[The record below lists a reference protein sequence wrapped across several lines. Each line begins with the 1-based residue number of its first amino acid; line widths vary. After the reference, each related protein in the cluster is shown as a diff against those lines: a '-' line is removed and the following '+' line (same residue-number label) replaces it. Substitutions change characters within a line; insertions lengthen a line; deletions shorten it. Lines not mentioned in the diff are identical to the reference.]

1 MPGLLR
7 DRFRWILIAWMFV
20 ISATAYLDRVN
31 ISIAGQVLQKELHL
45 SNTELGWIFSAF
57 VLGYALSQA
66 PGGRLADRY
75 GPRRTI
81 FFATLWWGVFTA
93 LTAAFSALAAII
105 AVRFL
110 LGVGEAVV
118 YPASNRLVG
127 NWIPTRERGKANGW
141 IFAGVGAGA
150 GVAPPLITYI
160 VLHYGWRTSFW
171 VSAGLGVIVG
181 AIWYLVCRDHPDEHP
196 LVSAREAL
204 EIREG
209 LTNRS
214 SKALS
219 WSSIFSSRDVL
230 LLTLSYFSYGY
241 SAYIFFTWFFIYL
254 SKVRGLD
261 LKASSYYAM
270 LPFLAMAVG
279 SPFGGWLSDRIAL
292 RFGKR
297 AGRCGM
303 AIAGL
308 ALCAVFIACGTYASD
323 ARVAS
328 IILAGGAGALYLSQS
343 SFWSVTA
350 DVAGEGAGS
359 VSGVMNMG
367 NQLGGALTASL
378 TPYLAAQFGWSASF
392 LVAAVLCLI
401 AAILWFGIDPE
412 RRIEHRVSAGP
423 APTRLPSSVPGLPQ
437 STRD

>member
-1 MPGLLR
+1 MPALLR
-7 DRFRWILIAWMFV
+7 DRFRWILIGWMFV

-31 ISIAGQVLQKELHL
+31 ISIAGQILQKELDL
-45 SNTELGWIFSAF
+45 SNTQLGWIFSAF

-93 LTAAFSALAAII
+93 LSASFNSLANLIV
-105 AVRFL
+105 VRFL

-127 NWIPTRERGKANGW
+127 NWIPTPERGIANGW

-150 GVAPPLITYI
+150 GVAPPLITYV

-171 VSAGLGVIVG
+171 ISAAIGVIVG
-181 AIWYLVCRDHPDEHP
+181 AVWFLICRDHPEQHSM
-196 LVSAREAL
+196 VSPAEAAF
-204 EIREG
+204 IRKG

-214 SKALS
+214 SKVLP
-219 WSSIFSSRDVL
+219 WKSILSSRDVV

-270 LPFLAMAVG
+270 LPFLAMAVA
-279 SPFGGWLSDRIAL
+279 SPLGGWLSDRITH

-303 AIAGL
+303 AVAGL
-308 ALCAVFIACGTYASD
+308 ALCAIFIAAGTYASD

-328 IILAGGAGALYLSQS
+328 IILAGGAGGLYLSQS

-350 DVAGEGAGS
+350 DLAGEGAGS

-367 NQLGGALTASL
+367 NQIGGAITASL

-392 LVAAVLCLI
+392 LVAAGLCFL

-412 RRIEHRVSAGP
+412 RRINVSAI
-423 APTRLPSSVPGLPQ
+423 
-437 STRD
+437 

>member
-1 MPGLLR
+1 MSALLR
-7 DRFRWILIAWMFV
+7 DRFRWVLIAWMFV

-31 ISIAGQVLQKELHL
+31 ISIAGQVLQKELKL

-75 GPRRTI
+75 GPRRTL
-81 FFATLWWGVFTA
+81 FFATLWWGAFTA
-93 LTAAFSALAAII
+93 LTASVSALSALI

-127 NWIPTRERGKANGW
+127 NWIPAPERGKANGW

-171 VSAGLGVIVG
+171 GSAAIGVFVG
-181 AIWYLVCRDHPDEHP
+181 VVWFLVCRDHPDDHP
-196 LVSAREAL
+196 LVSCTEATQ
-204 EIREG
+204 IHAG

-214 SKALS
+214 TKSLS
-219 WSSIFSSRDVL
+219 WRAIFSSRDVL
-230 LLTLSYFSYGY
+230 LLTLSYFAYGY

-254 SKVRGLD
+254 SRVRGLD
-261 LKASSYYAM
+261 LKASSYYSM
-270 LPFLAMAVG
+270 LPFLAMAVC
-279 SPFGGWLSDRIAL
+279 SPLGGWLSDRISQ

-297 AGRCGM
+297 AGRCGL

-308 ALCAVFIACGTYASD
+308 ALCAVFIGCGTYASD

-328 IILAGGAGALYLSQS
+328 LILAGGAGALYLSQS

-367 NQLGGALTASL
+367 NQIGGTITASL
-378 TPYLAAQFGWSASF
+378 TPYLAAQLGWTVSF
-392 LVAAVLCLI
+392 LVAAGLCLI
-401 AAILWFGIDPE
+401 AAVLWFGVDPE
-412 RRIEHRVSAGP
+412 QRIESPISAELV
-423 APTRLPSSVPGLPQ
+423 PTRFPSSAPVLPQ

>member
-1 MPGLLR
+1 MPALLR
-7 DRFRWILIAWMFV
+7 DRFRWVLIAWMFA

-31 ISIAGQVLQKELHL
+31 ISIAGQVLQKELKL

-75 GPRRTI
+75 GPRRTL
-81 FFATLWWGVFTA
+81 FFATLWWGIFTA
-93 LTAAFSALAAII
+93 LTASISALAALI

-127 NWIPTRERGKANGW
+127 NWIPAPERGKANGW

-150 GVAPPLITYI
+150 GIASPLITYL
-160 VLHYGWRTSFW
+160 VLQYGWRTSFW
-171 VSAGLGVIVG
+171 GSAGIGVFVG
-181 AIWYLVCRDHPDEHP
+181 TVWFLLCRDHPEDHP
-196 LVSAREAL
+196 LVSHSEAAQ
-204 EIREG
+204 IRAG

-214 SKALS
+214 TKTLA
-219 WSSIFSSRDVL
+219 WSAIFSSRDVL

-261 LKASSYYAM
+261 LKVSSYYAM
-270 LPFLAMAVG
+270 LPFLAMAVC
-279 SPFGGWLSDRIAL
+279 SPFGGWLSDGISQ

-297 AGRCGM
+297 AGRCGL

-328 IILAGGAGALYLSQS
+328 LVLAGGAGALYLSQS

-350 DVAGEGAGS
+350 DIAGEGAGS

-367 NQLGGALTASL
+367 NQIGGTITASL
-378 TPYLAAQFGWSASF
+378 TPYLAGQFGWTASF
-392 LVAAVLCLI
+392 LVAAGLCLI
-401 AAILWFGIDPE
+401 AAILWFGVDPE
-412 RRIEHRVSAGP
+412 QQIESPIIAGLV
-423 APTRLPSSVPGLPQ
+423 PTHFPSSAPELPQ